1 MPTYVLTDTKT
12 NKTFDKFCSYS
23 DLEKYLEENPHIKK
37 EISAPNIVSNTVINS
52 PSGKGMDGGMKEV
65 FSKIADKHPSSA
77 LADRFGDNRS
87 NKAKKVSNIAK
98 KHGLASKT
106 GGQNP
111 TKEHKKKCTGYY

>member
-1 MPTYVLTDTKT
+1 MPTYTIRNKQFGTEKDVL
-12 NKTFDKFCSYS
+12 CSYS
-23 DLEKYLEENPHIKK
+23 ELQEMLKSDDIEQVL
-37 EISAPNIVSNTVINS
+37 SAPALVGDHIVKQGD
-52 PSGKGMDGGMKEV
+52 GKMDGGMKEV

-87 NKAKKVSNIAK
+87 NKAKKVANIAK

-111 TKEHKKKCTGYY
+111 TKEYKKKSTGYY

>member
-23 DLEKYLEENPHIKK
+23 NLEKYLEENPHIKK
-37 EISAPNIVSNTVINS
+37 EISAPNIVSDAVTNS

-77 LADRFGDNRS
+77 LADRFGNNRTH
-87 NKAKKVSNIAK
+87 KEKKVANIAK

-111 TKEHKKKCTGYY
+111 TKTYTKKSTGYY